1 MESSEEISIL
11 TIVTILRKRMMILDQ
26 GLSSTQIMF
35 LIWMI
40 QTDQSNLMIEIVET
54 LINAKF

>member
-11 TIVTILRKRMMILDQ
+11 TIVTIPRKRMMTLDQ

-40 QTDQSNLMIEIVET
+40 QTDQSNMMIEIVEVF
-54 LINAKF
+54 INAKF